1 MSLDEWL
8 RVGNQDIQ
16 EKSTGTKEKF
26 WGLRGGMCPLSTPW
40 LRPCLHSFLTIF
52 PQQADVASNI
62 LLFFY
67 KKKRKENKK
76 IIKYY

>member
-26 WGLRGGMCPLSTPW
+26 WGLRGGMCPLSTP
-40 LRPCLHSFLTIF
+40 LAPPLVTTLYTI
-52 PQQADVASNI
+52 ST
-62 LLFFY
+62 
-67 KKKRKENKK
+67 E
-76 IIKYY
+76 

>member
-26 WGLRGGMCPLSTPW
+26 WGLRGGMCPLSTPPGSAPGHDQRIIS
-40 LRPCLHSFLTIF
+40 LEKVYISFLNYYTI
-52 PQQADVASNI
+52 VNI
-62 LLFFY
+62 SPNY
-67 KKKRKENKK
+67 
-76 IIKYY
+76 